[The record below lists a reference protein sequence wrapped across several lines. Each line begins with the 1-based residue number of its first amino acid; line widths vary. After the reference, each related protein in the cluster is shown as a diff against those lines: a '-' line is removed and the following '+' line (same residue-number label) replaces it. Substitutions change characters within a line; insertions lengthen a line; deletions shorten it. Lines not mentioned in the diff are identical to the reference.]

1 MKKITIFL
9 ALVVVTVAL
18 ANVSFTQLNVE
29 NPSGVVA
36 QPYFFR
42 CILFPVSD
50 GTYSIGLEGH
60 LDLMGIN
67 ASIGTYTSYPEFAF
81 DSDIYVGAGINLGG
95 IFASVNATTTSFE
108 NIADLTTYGQP
119 RVALG
124 IASYNKTSVLFSS
137 WSRFELTYEPNNLLK
152 LTDGAFKLVENP
164 DFLDASINLSIETFD
179 VGYFMFKFGLNSL
192 QELVDGSFKYYF
204 DMAIPLGSAPYIYF
218 GQSCTGDWK
227 VGAGLAT
234 NWINVFGLYELGTGT
249 FSWVVNGQI

>member
-1 MKKITIFL
+1 MKKIIIFL
-9 ALVVVTVAL
+9 VLVIATFAL

-29 NPSGVVA
+29 KPGGVVA

-42 CILFPVSD
+42 CILLPVSD

-67 ASIGTYTSYPEFAF
+67 ASIGTYTSYPEFSF
-81 DSDIYVGAGINLGG
+81 SDVYVGAGINLGG
-95 IFASVNATTTSFE
+95 IFASINATTTSFE
-108 NIADLTTYGQP
+108 TIADLTTYGQP
-119 RVALG
+119 KVAFG
-124 IASYNKTSVLFSS
+124 IANYNETSVLFSS

-152 LTDGAFKLVENP
+152 LTDGAFELVENT
-164 DFLDASINLSIETFD
+164 DFLDASVNLSIESFD

-204 DMAIPLGSAPYIYF
+204 DMAIPLGEVPYIYF

-234 NWINVFGLYELGTGT
+234 NWINAFGLYELGTGT

>member
-9 ALVVVTVAL
+9 ALLVVTFAL

-29 NPSGVVA
+29 KPGSVVA

-42 CILFPVSD
+42 CILLPVSD

-67 ASIGTYTSYPEFAF
+67 ASIGTYTSYPEFSF
-81 DSDIYVGAGINLGG
+81 SDVYLGAGINLGG
-95 IFASVNATTTSFE
+95 IFASINATTTSFE
-108 NIADLTTYGQP
+108 TIADLTTYGQP
-119 RVALG
+119 KVAFG
-124 IASYNKTSVLFSS
+124 IANYNETSVLFSS

-152 LTDGAFKLVENP
+152 LTDGAFELVENT
-164 DFLDASINLSIETFD
+164 DFLDASVNLSIESFD
-179 VGYFMFKFGLNSL
+179 VRYFMFKFGLNSL

-204 DMAIPLGSAPYIYF
+204 DMAIPLGDIPYIYF

-234 NWINVFGLYELGTGT
+234 NWINAFGLYELGTGT